1 MPTMGA
7 RRTAHEGDRAPAAR
21 DAGALAPAER
31 SRFRA
36 ALGRFATGVTVVG
49 HRAADGTARG
59 ITVNAFTSVSLD
71 PPLVLVSIARRALS
85 HGLLDGQPFSIN
97 VLKVEQEPLARH
109 FSGETQDVEIRWVN
123 GTVAPRL
130 AEPLAWLECRPWATY
145 DGGDHTLYVGRVV
158 DFLFGDGDALGFY
171 AGRFVPVARPVPSQ
185 PPVPYDP
192 FELPYDAP

>member
-1 MPTMGA
+1 MPAMGA
-7 RRTAHEGDRAPAAR
+7 RPTAHGGDRAPSGR
-21 DAGALAPAER
+21 DAGTLDPAER
-31 SRFRA
+31 TRFRS
-36 ALGRFATGVTVVG
+36 ALSRFATGVIVVG
-49 HRAADGTARG
+49 HRAEDGTPRG
-59 ITVNAFTSVSLD
+59 ITVNAFASVSLD
-71 PPLVLVSIARRALS
+71 PPLVLVSIARSARS
-85 HGLLDGQPFSIN
+85 HPFLDGKPFSIN

-109 FSGETQDVEIRWVN
+109 FSGEAQDVDIRWVN

-171 AGRFVPVARPVPSQ
+171 ASRFVPVPRPVPSQ
-185 PPVPYDP
+185 PPVPFDP